1 MAGSHG
7 NIAAHSL
14 QPRPAPQCDW
24 LVDVT
29 WVDANGT
36 VHTSAQGSD
45 EMRGLC
51 GGIGVFGVVAELT
64 LQMTP
69 TSNTLVTT
77 LPNQDD
83 GDLVGDINKMLAVG
97 RGGG

>member
-51 GGIGVFGVVAELT
+51 GDIGVFGVIAELT

-69 TSNTLVTT
+69 TSNTYFNSWHLKDNAN
-77 LPNQDD
+77 LAA
-83 GDLVGDINKMLAVG
+83 DIDKMLAVSG
-97 RGGG
+97 VS